1 MQESTLY
8 SHVALSG
15 SAPLGGASP
24 PQRRLLVET
33 LASCGSPLSSGPPIT
48 EALAGRHGHVPS
60 RTQRRRAQRR
70 TQYQRLKDGPAWQT
84 AREVRTV
91 LTEFQKALHQV
102 QGRSFKTMRSL
113 PSARSIRASFTS
125 TIDDPCTDSLH
136 GYMQTHSDTSRT
148 VPQCSIASD
157 MGGTV
162 ALAVNNPIMETG
174 ICSDLGEHTD
184 VNVDGTN
191 DATGSARRRRY
202 GNPSPRVP
210 FCFSGSDHDKLVAN
224 VDSCIAE
231 ADPSVP
237 VPLGF
242 IGSDNGETFDVNA
255 DSPTS
260 GDANSF
266 AIEREAVSSLESSI
280 HQLLCH
286 TARSFDDAC
295 GVDLPLESAPFCAG
309 SVLGDRH
316 FYIGSDGEDGG
327 DCSVTACKDAP
338 LEPANAR
345 SLVMCSPFASCFVT
359 KPHRW
364 HSHRRHLGQTFAVPG
379 ALSPRST
386 ATESDLGHEHPI
398 EEEAIPYRCDGCRGL
413 LYVLQRGHGVFAL
426 RRVLHRFGVVR
437 VVSHLHFSRLREDH
451 GSSSRLRLQ

>member
-1 MQESTLY
+1 MDEDELFIAIVIKPFSLKCFR
-8 SHVALSG
+8 ALWRCQG
-15 SAPLGGASP
+15 PAPLGGAP
-24 PQRRLLVET
+24 PPRRRLLVET

-48 EALAGRHGHVPS
+48 EALAGRPGHVPS

-70 TQYQRLKDGPAWQT
+70 AQYQRLKKGPAWQT
-84 AREVRTV
+84 AREVRRV
-91 LTEFQKALHQV
+91 LTEFQKALHQ
-102 QGRSFKTMRSL
+102 GRSFKTMRSI
-113 PSARSIRASFTS
+113 PSSRSTRASFTS
-125 TIDDPCTDSLH
+125 TIDDPCTDSLRS
-136 GYMQTHSDTSRT
+136 YRETHSDTSRI

-174 ICSDLGEHTD
+174 VCSDYTD

-191 DATGSARRRRY
+191 DATGRY
-202 GNPSPRVP
+202 GNPSLRVP

-224 VDSCIAE
+224 VDSCIVE
-231 ADPSVP
+231 ADPSAP

-242 IGSDNGETFDVNA
+242 IGSDNGETFDVNT
-255 DSPTS
+255 DSLTS
-260 GDANSF
+260 VVANSF

-286 TARSFDDAC
+286 TSRSFNDDC
-295 GVDLPLESAPFCAG
+295 GIDLPLESAPFCAG

-345 SLVMCSPFASCFVT
+345 SMVMCTPFASCSAATGGTQV
-359 KPHRW
+359 
-364 HSHRRHLGQTFAVPG
+364 RRSQFQGRSRPG
-379 ALSPRST
+379 
-386 ATESDLGHEHPI
+386 
-398 EEEAIPYRCDGCRGL
+398 
-413 LYVLQRGHGVFAL
+413 LQL
-426 RRVLHRFGVVR
+426 RRVILGTSTRVRRRRFRTGATD
-437 VVSHLHFSRLREDH
+437 VSAHCASFR
-451 GSSSRLRLQ
+451 